1 MVKSR
6 VKIPWFESAA
16 IAECLLC
23 PNSEEIFLEDNS
35 YVALRTKACGKQ
47 NISKYLNIVRTN
59 DELWQVS
66 TLLITK

>member
-1 MVKSR
+1 MIKSR

-47 NISKYLNIVRTN
+47 NISKYLNT
-59 DELWQVS
+59 S
-66 TLLITK
+66 